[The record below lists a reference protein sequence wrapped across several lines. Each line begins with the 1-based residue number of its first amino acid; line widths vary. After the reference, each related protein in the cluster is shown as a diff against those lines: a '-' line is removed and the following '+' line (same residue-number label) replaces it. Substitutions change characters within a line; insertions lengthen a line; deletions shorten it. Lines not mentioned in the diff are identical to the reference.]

1 MKRTI
6 PLLSFIILTCFLFS
20 CGSVKELQLMQ
31 GSFDTARLS
40 QVQVPDPVIQKGDI
54 LSVIVYS
61 DNDLASAKYNQPIIA
76 SQAAANPIGGS
87 AEAASPKSG
96 GYLVDKSG
104 NIQFPQL
111 GVLHV
116 EGLTKD
122 GLTLLL
128 DSKLKDTLLKNPYY
142 SIRFLNFK
150 ITIMGEVNNPGV
162 LSADDEKLN
171 LLQAISRAGDLTYF
185 ARRDNVRIIRET
197 SGKREFGEVDLT
209 KPELFTSPYFNL
221 QQNDI
226 VMVDLRPK
234 KIAANDQLWVR
245 NVTVT
250 VSILS
255 AVALIANLFR

>member
-6 PLLSFIILTCFLFS
+6 PLLSFIIFTCFLFS

-40 QVQVPDPVIQKGDI
+40 QIQVPDPVIQKGDI
-54 LSVIVYS
+54 LSIIVYS
-61 DNDLASAKYNQPIIA
+61 DNDLASTKYNQPIIA

-150 ITIMGEVNNPGV
+150 ITMLGEVNRPGV
-162 LSADDEKLN
+162 LSVPDEKVN
-171 LLQAISRAGDLTYF
+171 LLQAIGMAGDLTF
-185 ARRDNVRIIRET
+185 FGRRDNVKIIREIN
-197 SGKREFGEVDLT
+197 GKREFGEVNLT
-209 KPELFTSPYFNL
+209 KPDIFSSPYFNL
-221 QQNDI
+221 HNNDI
-226 VMVDLRPK
+226 ILIDLRPK
-234 KIAANDQLWVR
+234 KIAANDQVWTR
-245 NVTVT
+245 NVTV
-250 VSILS
+250 VVGLLS
-255 AVALIANLFR
+255 AITIFANLFR